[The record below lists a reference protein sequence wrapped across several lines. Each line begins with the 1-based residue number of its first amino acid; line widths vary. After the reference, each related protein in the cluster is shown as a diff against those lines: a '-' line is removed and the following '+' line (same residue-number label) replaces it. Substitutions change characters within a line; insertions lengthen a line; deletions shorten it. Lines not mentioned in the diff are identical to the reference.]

1 MARQSYSRIFMNK
14 RIEREKHIVN
24 LMIADYCNTMH
35 NSVNVLCNDCNDLK
49 DYAEKRLLKCP
60 FLDNKPVCS
69 NCSIHCYNSKQK
81 EKIKEVMR
89 TVGPKMLFKHPK
101 ETIWYFFYKL
111 MHKPQKVV

>member
-1 MARQSYSRIFMNK
+1 MHQRIQ
-14 RIEREKHIVN
+14 REKHIVN
-24 LMIADYCNTMH
+24 LMITHYCNTEH
-35 NSVNVLCNDCNDLK
+35 NSTNELCRDCGDLR
-49 DYAEKRLLKCP
+49 DYAEKRLLACP

-69 NCSIHCYNSKQK
+69 SCSIHCYNKNQK

-111 MHKPQKVV
+111 IHKRQRVA